1 MAVTISGQY
10 ADYDNVKDTF
20 PQSSSLTGTIT
31 KANNGTLIIGTGT
44 LFTLELQTGQWI
56 YIAAINE
63 FQKIRSISSD
73 TELYL
78 YEPFVGAVSGAT
90 PRRIP
95 RQTYKSISW
104 KIDSTGTAKINNI
117 TFEANNSGTLGFDE
131 VGRVYPDPILIDS
144 TEAGNNVY
152 VQFQY

>member
-20 PQSSSLTGTIT
+20 PQSASLTGTIT
-31 KANNGTLIIGTGT
+31 KANNGSLIVGTGT
-44 LFTLELQTGQWI
+44 LFTDELETGQWI

-63 FQKIRSISSD
+63 FQQIRSISSD

-78 YEPFVGAVSGAT
+78 YKPFVGAVSGAT
-90 PRRIP
+90 PRRVP
-95 RQTYKSISW
+95 RQSYKSISW

-117 TFEANNSGTLGFDE
+117 TMEAGTSGTLGFDE
-131 VGRVYPDPILIDS
+131 VGRTRPDPILIDS
-144 TEAGNNVY
+144 DTNNNKVY
-152 VQFQY
+152 VQFTY